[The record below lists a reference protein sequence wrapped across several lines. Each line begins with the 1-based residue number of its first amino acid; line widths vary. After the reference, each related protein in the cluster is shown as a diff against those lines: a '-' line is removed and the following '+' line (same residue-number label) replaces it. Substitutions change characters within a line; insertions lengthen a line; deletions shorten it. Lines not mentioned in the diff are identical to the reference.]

1 MLPKISING
10 MSVAVVIRK
19 SLSSIADTF
28 FSKRKEQNVD
38 KMNEKQKCP
47 YPNCDGKGIRHC
59 VLKNCPNYRNE
70 INNATYDQERT
81 VSQILNEKRDNVLKN
96 SPSNL
101 NEENISVN

>member
-47 YPNCDGKGIRHC
+47 YPI
-59 VLKNCPNYRNE
+59 VME
-70 INNATYDQERT
+70 ME
-81 VSQILNEKRDNVLKN
+81 
-96 SPSNL
+96 
-101 NEENISVN
+101 